1 MPPRKRLTTVE
12 RRAAILTAARAHFA
26 NTTFPD
32 ASIPAIAADS
42 GSSQAL
48 VFHYFS
54 TKAALHAAA
63 THQDLEELA
72 LKQDTAIDQ
81 VAPGTSTR
89 ERVRILLLTYLDH
102 LNTNPNLIAGPGE
115 PANTLDVRDEAR
127 SDLVTRLTHLIG
139 IGDFPRHTWA
149 LWGWVGFLDL
159 VTRQWVELGCP
170 EDARHAL
177 IDAALGALEGALG
190 DWSV

>member
-1 MPPRKRLTTVE
+1 MPPRKRLTTAE
-12 RRAAILTAARAHFA
+12 RRATILTAARAHFA
-26 NTTFPD
+26 HTPFPE
-32 ASIPAIAADS
+32 ASIPVIAADS
-42 GSSQAL
+42 GSSPAL

-63 THQDLEELA
+63 TRQDLTELA
-72 LKQDTAIDQ
+72 TKQDAAIDQ
-81 VAPGTSTR
+81 VDPGTPTR

-102 LNTNPNLIAGPGE
+102 LNDNPNLIAGPGE
-115 PANTLDVRDEAR
+115 PANTLEVRDEAR
-127 SDLVTRLTHLIG
+127 GDLVTRLTHLIG

-149 LWGWVGFLDL
+149 LWGWVGFIDL
-159 VTRQWVELGCP
+159 VARQWVKMGCP
-170 EDARHAL
+170 EDARHSL